1 MFLYTL
7 GALMNFGGFI
17 SPLRRAGRW
26 LEHAP
31 GSVKVAIFFLVVA
44 TLAYP
49 SFIHKLWADATAQEV
64 RRSFAGLAPFPGAQA
79 ATPTEQM
86 NGLYDPTTADG
97 SYIIGWYGTSAGFSE
112 IQAHYERTL
121 ADQGWVRQPEQ
132 RETARL
138 IDGPGR
144 LVFRDHTTPARANYE
159 LVLLRLSPGTRE
171 APAEI
176 ATAPTVFAVRLGVID
191 PRATTQVAWFID
203 CLVRRA
209 PTFPSCEA
217 MGWHPLEAA
226 LDRSAPV
233 PPGFERRR

>member
-17 SPLRRAGRW
+17 SPFRRAGRW

-31 GSVKVAIFFLVVA
+31 GSVKAAIFLLIVA

-49 SFIHKLWADATAQEV
+49 SFVHKLWADATAAEV
-64 RRSFAGLAPFPGAQA
+64 RRSFEGLAPFPGARSA
-79 ATPTEQM
+79 APTEQM
-86 NGLYDPTTADG
+86 NGLYDPTTAEG
-97 SYIIGWYGTSAGFSE
+97 TYIIGWYGTSAGFSDVR
-112 IQAHYERTL
+112 AHYERTL

-132 RETARL
+132 REAATL
-138 IDGPGR
+138 IDGPR
-144 LVFRDHTTPARANYE
+144 RVEFRDHAAPARAHYE
-159 LVLLRLSPGTRE
+159 LVLVRLPSGTSE
-171 APAEI
+171 APADI

-191 PRATTQVAWFID
+191 PRVTTQVAWFID

-217 MGWHPLEAA
+217 MGWHPLETA
-226 LDRSAPV
+226 LDRSAPARL
-233 PPGFERRR
+233 PLPAR